1 MGADAVTDA
10 CRRVLAGDA
19 ETAELALEDISKH
32 LVEVEHTKGILK
44 GMLRVFNGESSN
56 SVVISN

>member
-32 LVEVEHTKGILK
+32 LVEVEHPKGIP
-44 GMLRVFNGESSN
+44 
-56 SVVISN
+56 